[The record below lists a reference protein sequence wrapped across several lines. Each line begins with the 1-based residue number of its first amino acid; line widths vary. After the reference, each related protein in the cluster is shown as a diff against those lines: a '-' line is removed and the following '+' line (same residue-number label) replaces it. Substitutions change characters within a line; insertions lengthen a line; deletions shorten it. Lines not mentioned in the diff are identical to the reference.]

1 MPKYSLGCNA
11 PAFGICVLGLWITT
25 FVPRNASD
33 AQNYVQN
40 YFKTNFLFP
49 HNFEL
54 SDIQPLISSIRNDLF
69 AFHFYFNFK
78 PHKTLNIHVLP
89 IFWVLHTA
97 MFFLFLVYILAER
110 DKSVTCLFYFLKSSP
125 HFSLKG
131 FFPTVSTCFMPSL
144 NSPRSSLSFNKQTS
158 LI

>member
-11 PAFGICVLGLWITT
+11 PAFGSLWYLCFR
-25 FVPRNASD
+25 FVNYNFCTKNASD

-40 YFKTNFLFP
+40 YFKTIFLFP

-78 PHKTLNIHVLP
+78 PHKTLNIHALP

-97 MFFLFLVYILAER
+97 IFFLFLVYILAER
-110 DKSVTCLFYFLKSSP
+110 DKSLLHVYSI
-125 HFSLKG
+125 
-131 FFPTVSTCFMPSL
+131 SL
-144 NSPRSSLSFNKQTS
+144 NGPHILVLRVFSPQYQHVSCHH
-158 LI
+158 